1 MRAPKMPPRK
11 VTKRQKEINPFFFFF
26 LILLSE
32 QVSWIGFMSE
42 QDNGGVIDRK
52 YSVYVALEI
61 SDTIRICDLV
71 VNNSIDDIEE
81 NTDDL
86 NLVLYTDLAN

>member
-1 MRAPKMPPRK
+1 MPPRK

-71 VNNSIDDIEE
+71 VNNSIEDIEE

-86 NLVLYTDLAN
+86 NPVLYTDLAN

>member
-1 MRAPKMPPRK
+1 MPPRK

-61 SDTIRICDLV
+61 ADTIRICDLV
-71 VNNSIDDIEE
+71 VNNSIEDIEE

-86 NLVLYTDLAN
+86 NPILYTDLAN

>member
-1 MRAPKMPPRK
+1 
-11 VTKRQKEINPFFFFF
+11 
-26 LILLSE
+26 
-32 QVSWIGFMSE
+32 MSE

-52 YSVYVALEI
+52 YSVYVALKI

>member
-1 MRAPKMPPRK
+1 
-11 VTKRQKEINPFFFFF
+11 
-26 LILLSE
+26 
-32 QVSWIGFMSE
+32 MSE

-71 VNNSIDDIEE
+71 VNNSIEDIEE

>member
-1 MRAPKMPPRK
+1 MLPRK

-32 QVSWIGFMSE
+32 QVFWIGFMSE

-52 YSVYVALEI
+52 YSVYVALKI